1 MKKSHRKLTV
11 SRKYSFRKYQNM
23 PTINPSI
30 KLQGEWLKQAGFAI
44 GQKVSIEIFESMLI
58 ITVN

>member
-1 MKKSHRKLTV
+1 MKKSQRKLTV
-11 SRKYSFRKYQNM
+11 SRKYTFRKFQNM

-30 KLQGEWLKQAGFAI
+30 KLQGEWLKKAGFAS
-44 GQKVSIEIFESMLI
+44 GQTVSIEIFESMLI